1 MQKLISSGLKAM
13 TKIKEGVDL
22 LANPVKSTI
31 SPNGRTVIINRS
43 EIRDYSTVYAPI
55 EVTKDGYKIAMSV
68 SSPDQEIQTGVLM
81 VQEAAKKQMI
91 DAGDGTST
99 VCLLT
104 QSLLDE
110 GLKLIESGVSHIE
123 ISKGINAAV
132 YYVVDELKKMAIP
145 IGGDIEKIRQVATV
159 CSNNDKEIGNLIAQA
174 FEKIGT
180 DGVINIEEAKGRE
193 TTIKTYDGIKFGHG
207 WASQFFVTN
216 FQKLESVL
224 EDPFILIYDKPITQ
238 LEDKQFGSGIMPL
251 LQKVAN
257 HNTVTGKPKPLM
269 IFCDDVDGEALAT
282 LAANTQKG
290 TFQSCVVNMR
300 WLGEKKIE
308 FLEDIAIA
316 TGGKFISALKGD
328 SKLESVELSELGQCK
343 RIVVGKEETVIIE
356 GYKNT
361 SKFEPFVENLK
372 LLEEAEQDIELKDLL
387 RKRIARLKGSV
398 AILSVGATTE
408 VEMKEKKD
416 RVDDACRAT
425 RSAIEEGVI
434 CGAGTAFLRVPL
446 PIIKEDNNSGIMKGY
461 NVVFNAIEKSLE
473 QVCINSV
480 VDFYKIKKAVID
492 SDNKNFGYN
501 AKVGILEDLLKAG
514 IIEPIK
520 SNRCALQNAAS
531 VVTQILNSQF
541 TITDIL

>member
-1 MQKLISSGLKAM
+1 MQKLISSGSKAM
-13 TKIKEGVDL
+13 AKIKEGIDL

-43 EIRDYSTVYAPI
+43 EIRDYSTIYAPI
-55 EVTKDGYKIAMSV
+55 EVTKDGYKIAMSI
-68 SSPDQEIQTGVLM
+68 SSPDAEIQTGVLM
-81 VQEAAKKQMI
+81 IQEAAKKQMI

-104 QSLLDE
+104 QALLDG
-110 GLKLIESGVSHIE
+110 GLKLIENGVSHIE
-123 ISKGINAAV
+123 VSKGINAAV
-132 YYVVDELKKMAIP
+132 YYVVEELKKMSIP
-145 IGGDIEKIRQVATV
+145 IDGDIEKIRQVATV

-174 FEKIGT
+174 FEKIGV

-193 TTIKTYDGIKFGHG
+193 TTIKTYDGIKFSQG

-238 LEDKQFGSGIMPL
+238 LEDKQFGGGIMPL
-251 LQKVAN
+251 LQKIAN
-257 HNTVTGKPKPLM
+257 YNTVTGKPKPLM

-316 TGGKFISALKGD
+316 TGGKLISALKGD
-328 SKLESVELSELGQCK
+328 SRLESVEISELGQCK
-343 RIVVGKEETVIIE
+343 RIVIGKEETVIIE
-356 GYKNT
+356 GNKDVA
-361 SKFEPFVENLK
+361 KFEPFLNNIK
-372 LLEEAEQDIELKDLL
+372 ALEKEEQDIESKDLL
-387 RKRIARLKGSV
+387 KKRIARLKGSV

-416 RVDDACRAT
+416 RVDDAVRAV
-425 RSAIEEGVI
+425 RSAIESGVLI
-434 CGAGTAFLRVPL
+434 GGGTAFLRVPL
-446 PIIKEDNNSGIMKGY
+446 PIVKEDNNSGIMKGY
-461 NVVFNAIEKSLE
+461 NVVFDAIEKSLK

-480 VDFYKIKKAVID
+480 VNFDEIKKAVLDD
-492 SDNKNFGYN
+492 SNKNFGYN
-501 AKVGILEDLLKAG
+501 AKIGVLEDLLKAG
-514 IIEPIK
+514 IIEPVK

-541 TITDIL
+541 TITDTF

>member
-1 MQKLISSGLKAM
+1 MQKIISSGSKAM
-13 TKIKEGVDL
+13 AKIKEGIDL

-43 EIRDYSTVYAPI
+43 EIRDYNTVYAPI
-55 EVTKDGYKIAMSV
+55 EVTKDGYKIAMNI
-68 SSPDQEIQTGVLM
+68 SSPDAEIQTGVLM
-81 VQEAAKKQMI
+81 IQEAAKKQMV

-104 QSLLDE
+104 QALLDG

-123 ISKGINAAV
+123 VSKGINMAV
-132 YYVVDELKKMAIP
+132 AYVVDELKKMAIP
-145 IGGDIEKIRQVATV
+145 IDGDVEKIRQVATV
-159 CSNNDKEIGNLIAQA
+159 CSNNDKEIGDLIAQA
-174 FEKIGT
+174 FEKIGV

-193 TTIKTYDGIKFGHG
+193 TTIKTYDGIKFGQG

-224 EDPFILIYDKPITQ
+224 EEPFILIYDKPITQ
-238 LEDKQFGSGIMPL
+238 LEDKQHGGGIMPL

-257 HNTVTGKPKPLM
+257 HNTTTGKPKPLM
-269 IFCDDVDGEALAT
+269 IFCDDIDGEALAT

-308 FLEDIAIA
+308 FLEDIAMA
-316 TGGKFISALKGD
+316 TGGKLISALKGD
-328 SKLESVELSELGQCK
+328 SKLEKVELSELGQCK

-356 GYKNT
+356 GYKNAA
-361 SKFEPFVENLK
+361 KFEPFVENLK
-372 LLEEAEQDIELKDLL
+372 TIEEAEQDTELKDLL
-387 RKRIARLKGSV
+387 KKRIARLKGSV

-416 RVDDACRAT
+416 RVDDAVRAT
-425 RSAIEEGVI
+425 RSAIEEGVV
-434 CGAGTAFLRVPL
+434 CGGGTAFLRVPL
-446 PIIKEDNNSGIMKGY
+446 PIVKEDNDSGIMKGY
-461 NVVFNAIEKSLE
+461 NVVFDTIEKSLE

-480 VDFYKIKKAVID
+480 VNFEEIKKSIIA
-492 SDNKNFGYN
+492 SDKNYGYN
-501 AKVGILEDLLKAG
+501 AKIGVLEDLLKAG
-514 IIEPIK
+514 IIEPVK

-541 TITDIL
+541 TITDTF